1 MTLGLQMRA
10 QDPKL
15 VPLKMVE
22 DLWRLQK
29 WSFERRMW
37 V

>member
-1 MTLGLQMRA
+1 MTLGLRMRV

-15 VPLKMVE
+15 VPLMTVE
-22 DLWRLQK
+22 VLQRLQK